1 MQGAN
6 VLKCEFDGGPGRIG
20 AQACVCFRWVTDA
33 RETFASLAPAS
44 LPILIWSRMRLLRTG
59 SLSMAMILGGI
70 LSLQAE
76 ITPEDIRQ
84 LQTRFQQAEESE
96 ERLRA
101 RIQKLEAANA
111 ELRSQ
116 IGEVRSV
123 AASAGKEAVTQEQLK
138 KVLDQLR
145 ELDRR
150 RQDDNEKVVQ
160 QIKRL
165 ADLPTAPPPNFDE
178 PKTKGRKPAGDSGGG
193 AGGAGSTTK
202 AETKGEPKGEAKTE
216 APKPSLPADYEF
228 YEHVVRENQSLSQII
243 SEYNKGYGLKVRM
256 KHVLEANPKLRPDR
270 PVLVTGQKIRIPVVK

>member
-1 MQGAN
+1 
-6 VLKCEFDGGPGRIG
+6 
-20 AQACVCFRWVTDA
+20 
-33 RETFASLAPAS
+33 
-44 LPILIWSRMRLLRTG
+44 MRLLRAG
-59 SLSMAMILGGI
+59 SLSMALILGGT
-70 LSLQAE
+70 LSLRAE

-101 RIQKLEAANA
+101 RIQKLEATIA

-116 IGEVRSV
+116 LGEVRSV

-165 ADLPTAPPPNFDE
+165 ADLPTAPPPSFDD
-178 PKTKGRKPAGDSGGG
+178 PKPKGRKPAADSGTG
-193 AGGAGSTTK
+193 AGAGKGDAKS
-202 AETKGEPKGEAKTE
+202 GEPKNDSKTE

-243 SEYNKGYGLKVRM
+243 NEYNKGYGMKVRM
-256 KHVLEANPKLRPDR
+256 KHVLEANPKLRPER
-270 PVLVTGQKIRIPVVK
+270 LVPGQKVRIPVVK

>member
-1 MQGAN
+1 
-6 VLKCEFDGGPGRIG
+6 
-20 AQACVCFRWVTDA
+20 
-33 RETFASLAPAS
+33 
-44 LPILIWSRMRLLRTG
+44 MRLLRAG
-59 SLSMAMILGGI
+59 SLSMAMILVGI

-76 ITPEDIRQ
+76 ITSEDIRQ

-101 RIQKLEAANA
+101 RIQKLESTIA

-123 AASAGKEAVTQEQLK
+123 AASAGQEAVTQEQLK

-178 PKTKGRKPAGDSGGG
+178 PKTKGRKTAGDSETG
-193 AGGAGSTTK
+193 AGAGVTGSTTK
-202 AETKGEPKGEAKTE
+202 GDSKGEPKGE

-228 YEHVVRENQSLSQII
+228 YEHVVREKQSLSLII
-243 SEYNKGYGLKVRM
+243 SEYNKGYGLKVLM

-270 PVLVTGQKIRIPVVK
+270 PMVVTGQKIRIPVVK

>member
-1 MQGAN
+1 
-6 VLKCEFDGGPGRIG
+6 
-20 AQACVCFRWVTDA
+20 
-33 RETFASLAPAS
+33 
-44 LPILIWSRMRLLRTG
+44 MRLLRAG
-59 SLSMAMILGGI
+59 SLSMALILGGT
-70 LSLQAE
+70 LSLRAE

-101 RIQKLEAANA
+101 RIQKLEATIA

-116 IGEVRSV
+116 LGEVRSV

-165 ADLPTAPPPNFDE
+165 ADLPTAPPPSFDD
-178 PKTKGRKPAGDSGGG
+178 PKPKGRKPAADSGTG
-193 AGGAGSTTK
+193 AGAGK
-202 AETKGEPKGEAKTE
+202 ADAKSGEPKNDSKTE

-243 SEYNKGYGLKVRM
+243 NEYNKGYGLKVRM
-256 KHVLEANPKLRPDR
+256 KHVLEANPKLRPER

>member
-1 MQGAN
+1 
-6 VLKCEFDGGPGRIG
+6 
-20 AQACVCFRWVTDA
+20 
-33 RETFASLAPAS
+33 
-44 LPILIWSRMRLLRTG
+44 MRLLRAG

-101 RIQKLEAANA
+101 RIQKLESTIA

-178 PKTKGRKPAGDSGGG
+178 PKTKGRKPAGDSGAG

-202 AETKGEPKGEAKTE
+202 GDSKGEPKGE

-270 PVLVTGQKIRIPVVK
+270 PMVVTGQKIRIPVVK